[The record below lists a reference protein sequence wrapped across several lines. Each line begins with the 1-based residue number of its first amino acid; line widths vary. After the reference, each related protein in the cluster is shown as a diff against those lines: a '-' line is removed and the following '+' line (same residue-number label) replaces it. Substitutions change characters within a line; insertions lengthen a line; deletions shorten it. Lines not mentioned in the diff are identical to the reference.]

1 MKKLFLFLIISLP
14 FISFSQVEDNF
25 DEEFNNM
32 FQVLEDEMA
41 IMDEGVFTLRFADA
55 ENNQAV
61 SNATINIKDI
71 GTYTTDSE
79 GLVRFPIQTDG
90 KYHFNFKKS
99 GYITADFTFEVV
111 AGMIY
116 YNRFS
121 VSKLMDMGQIRIV
134 LDWDN
139 TPRDLDLHLEKVGKY
154 HISYQ
159 HMRVS
164 SDRTARLDRDDMDGE
179 GPETITITDVDDN
192 ATYNCYVHD
201 YTNRNN
207 PDSKKLSKSKA
218 KITVYHNNQLEFVLD
233 VPTNKEEGT
242 RWDAFQIKNTEFDK
256 LNRIAN

>member
-14 FISFSQVEDNF
+14 LISFSQVEDNF

-207 PDSKKLSKSKA
+207 PDSKKLSKSKT